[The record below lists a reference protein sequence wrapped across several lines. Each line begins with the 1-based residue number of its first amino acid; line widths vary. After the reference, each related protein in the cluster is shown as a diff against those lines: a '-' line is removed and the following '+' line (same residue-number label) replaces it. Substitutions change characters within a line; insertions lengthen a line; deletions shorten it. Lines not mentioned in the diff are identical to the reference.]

1 MKSIKFKFDLQNQVA
16 LTSKNIVLSQIS
28 TKVYTQAI
36 TQLVNQIDD
45 LVWFQLWDQIGDD
58 LNAIR

>member
-1 MKSIKFKFDLQNQVA
+1 MKSIKFKLDM
-16 LTSKNIVLSQIS
+16 TSKNIVLSQIS
-28 TKVYTQAI
+28 TKVYMQANK
-36 TQLVNQIDD
+36 QLVNQIDD